1 MQSGTGVDRG
11 ELPTSKGTSFADV
24 IGNLRNEIA
33 ITIGS
38 LLQNVQRLALLEF
51 PAHSNVGD
59 SAIWLGETAYLLDS
73 HQQRPVHTSDLH
85 SYSRDRL
92 RTALDGGV
100 ILVHG
105 GGNLGDVWPEY
116 LNSKIQILDDFPDTR
131 VIQLPQTVHFQSAEN
146 LERFQRA
153 VARHRSY
160 TLLVRDQTSLKLAVD
175 NLACE
180 SRLCPD
186 LAFWLELHRSSP
198 IHDVVWLQRT
208 DREAA
213 HKNTESA
220 LVSPHGIH
228 VADWL
233 DHNNELSPRIE
244 RRLTEIL
251 ARYPNKLSFLERQ
264 LTDMRNRAARA
275 HLRRGCRLLSS
286 GRVVVTDR
294 LHGHILC
301 TLMGIPHVLL
311 DNSYGKLR
319 HFYDTWTHDCSEV
332 QFVTSSEEA
341 LYLARSLGKSGHMTI
356 R

>member
-1 MQSGTGVDRG
+1 MQISVGADRG
-11 ELPTSKGTSFADV
+11 EVPASNGTSFADV
-24 IGNLRNEIA
+24 ISDLRNEIA
-33 ITIGS
+33 NTIGP
-38 LLQNVQRLALLEF
+38 LLRDVPRLALLEF

-116 LNSKIQILDDFPDTR
+116 LNSKIQMLDDFPDTR
-131 VIQLPQTVHFQSAEN
+131 IIQMPQTVHFQSAKN

-160 TLLVRDQTSLKLAVD
+160 TLLVRDQTSLDLALD
-175 NLACE
+175 SFACE

-186 LAFWLELHRSSP
+186 LAFWLELSRSTAV
-198 IHDVVWLQRT
+198 HDVVWLQRT
-208 DREAA
+208 DRESV
-213 HKNTESA
+213 HKSTESA
-220 LVSPHGIH
+220 LAAPQGIH

-233 DHNNELSPRIE
+233 DHDNELPSRIE
-244 RRLTEIL
+244 RKLTEVL

-264 LTDMRNRAARA
+264 LTDMRNRAARVR
-275 HLRRGCRLLSS
+275 LRRGCRLLSS

-319 HFYDTWTHDCSEV
+319 HFYDAWTHDCSEV
-332 QFVTSSEEA
+332 RFATSPEEA
-341 LYLARSLGKSGHMTI
+341 LNLACSLGKSGHKTN